1 MKALVTET
9 YFLSR
14 LIFAGTVYRCSNV
27 CIYTF
32 IQFEINAVPLPRA
45 ISPLVET
52 FQTPP
57 RISKQLAAP
66 YLLPERH

>member
-1 MKALVTET
+1 MVTEI
-9 YFLSR
+9 YFSVSCSV
-14 LIFAGTVYRCSNV
+14 FARTAYRRSNV

-32 IQFEINAVPLPRA
+32 IQFEINAMVPPRA

-52 FQTPP
+52 FQTPS

-66 YLLPERH
+66 YLLLVRH

>member
-1 MKALVTET
+1 M
-9 YFLSR
+9 
-14 LIFAGTVYRCSNV
+14 YRCFNV

-32 IQFEINAVPLPRA
+32 IQFEINAVLLPRA

-66 YLLPERH
+66 YLLFEKY